1 MTNGEKQA
9 DEILA
14 LQSIFDQKFRL
25 MNDNQYEILIEFD
38 LFTSFTI
45 QLDDKISTV
54 QYFSREVGTC
64 NLCVIYAPT
73 TEAEES
79 TIDDF
84 YMDLQ
89 QILDDIPKKDAI
101 LIIGD
106 WNAKVGE
113 TAVPDI
119 VGKFGLGKRNEAGER
134 LIDFCQENHMII
146 TNTCFQQP
154 KRRLYTWTTPNG
166 QHRNQIDYI
175 LCNRRWKSS
184 ITSIKTRPGA
194 DCGTDHELLNGTL
207 TDQNGKHLTNGDE
220 IKNKWKQYTEELYK
234 KEINGTGNLELDDYE
249 LEPDILESEV
259 KFAMETLADG
269 KAPGH
274 DGIPIECFK
283 TIKEDAVKILTKL
296 CQQIWKTQKWPQDWK
311 TSIFIPI

>member
-1 MTNGEKQA
+1 MISIRLQGKPTN
-9 DEILA
+9 L
-14 LQSIFDQKFRL
+14 
-25 MNDNQYEILIEFD
+25 
-38 LFTSFTI
+38 TI
-45 QLDDKISTV
+45 IQ
-54 QYFSREVGTC
+54 
-64 NLCVIYAPT
+64 IYAPT

-89 QILDDIPKKDAI
+89 QILDDVPKKDAI

-113 TAVPDI
+113 TAVPGI
-119 VGKFGLGKRNEAGER
+119 VEKFGLGKCNEAGER
-134 LIDFCQENHMII
+134 LLDFCQENHMII

-194 DCGTDHELLNGTL
+194 DWGT
-207 TDQNGKHLTNGDE
+207 
-220 IKNKWKQYTEELYK
+220 
-234 KEINGTGNLELDDYE
+234 DYE
-249 LEPDILESEV
+249 LLLSAINIHVFD
-259 KFAMETLADG
+259 
-269 KAPGH
+269 
-274 DGIPIECFK
+274 
-283 TIKEDAVKILTKL
+283 
-296 CQQIWKTQKWPQDWK
+296 
-311 TSIFIPI
+311 